1 MTDSTRIGE
10 RFGWR
15 TFRPPPPIALVFGAL
30 YGAVAGAIIAWDIAV
45 LIRGFRIVRRR
56 VGEEI
61 EERRRED

>member
-1 MTDSTRIGE
+1 MTDSTRTGE

-15 TFRPPPPIALVFGAL
+15 TLRPPPPIALVFGAL

>member
-1 MTDSTRIGE
+1 MTDSTRTGE